1 MGKILLLIAISMM
14 TCAANSS
21 AQVSVI
27 KAEFNRLGF
36 RAYEDCEMR
45 LLPSGDEKFKVMID
59 DIERAQTYIHAEYY
73 KWWNDS
79 IGRALLDAM
88 AERARQGVA
97 VRVMYDA
104 FGSQDSKSQSPHN
117 FFV

>member
-1 MGKILLLIAISMM
+1 MRKSFLTIAILFV
-14 TCAANSS
+14 TCAVTSM
-21 AQVSVI
+21 AQVAAI
-27 KAEFNRLGF
+27 KEDFDRLGF
-36 RAYEDCEMR
+36 RGYDDSEMR
-45 LLPSGDEKFKVMID
+45 LLPSGAEKFRVMID
-59 DIERAQTYIHAEYY
+59 DIRSAQTYIHAEYY

-104 FGSQDSKSQSPHN
+104 FGNSGKAPRVAKE
-117 FFV
+117 FV